1 MNMKLHLI
9 DGTFSTEEAKALLN
23 KFIAA
28 KIEFLESKISH
39 SEQEEDIKQRELRI
53 RTLNEQ
59 RTSLNRLNEA
69 EVKTMDIDLTV
80 EWAQV

>member
-1 MNMKLHLI
+1 MKLHLI
-9 DGTFSTEEAKALLN
+9 DGTFSAEDAKALLN
-23 KFIAA
+23 KFIVA

-80 EWAQV
+80 EWAQG